1 MINSLLFEG
10 YLVSIKCKNSKGV
23 MEFVLEQPKKRIRA
37 TIRCYKQ
44 ELFKIIKQ
52 SLGERVIIKGDF
64 QEVYVSDNKDWKI
77 NYLIRCKE
85 ICKNETKGDKDN
97 E

>member
-1 MINSLLFEG
+1 MINSVLFEG
-10 YLVSIKCKNSKGV
+10 YLVSIKCKNAKGV
-23 MEFVLEQPKKRIRA
+23 MEFVLEQPKNRIRA

-44 ELFKIIKQ
+44 ELFEAIKQ

-64 QEVYVSDNKDWKI
+64 QEVYTPDWKI

>member
-10 YLVSIKCKNSKGV
+10 YLVSIKCKNAKGV
-23 MEFVLEQPKKRIRA
+23 MEFVLEQPKNRIRA

-44 ELFKIIKQ
+44 ELFEAIKQ

-64 QEVYVSDNKDWKI
+64 QEVYTSDWKI

-85 ICKNETKGDKDN
+85 ICKNESKGDKDN

>member
-10 YLVSIKCKNSKGV
+10 YLVSIKCKNAKGV

-44 ELFKIIKQ
+44 ELFEVIKQ
-52 SLGERVIIKGDF
+52 SLGEKVVVKGDF
-64 QEVYVSDNKDWKI
+64 QEVYTPDNKDWKI